1 MKVAIYGRMLKTDAS
16 AEALQTLVSKLEKAG
31 VEFFIYEPFLKEV
44 GNRIKSNSRKVF
56 TTHQDI
62 KGKVKFL
69 FSIGGD
75 GTLLETVTLVRDS
88 GIPVMGINTGRL
100 GFLSSI
106 SKDEIEIA
114 VDAVLKGKYTLEKR
128 ILLELETKDK
138 VKGAKQVKKL
148 TTNNFALNEIA
159 VLKTD
164 TSSMIT
170 IHASL
175 NGKFLNSY
183 WADGLIV
190 ATPTGSTA
198 YSLSCGGPIVMP
210 DSDNFVI
217 TPIAPH
223 NLNVRPVIVSSHDV
237 VTLEVEGRNPNFL
250 VSLDSRSENVQPSSK
265 LIIKK
270 AGFRIS
276 LVKLDSHDF
285 LSTLRSKLM
294 WGVDKRN

>member
-1 MKVAIYGRMLKTDAS
+1 MLKTDAS
-16 AEALQTLVSKLEKAG
+16 AEALQTLVLTLEKAG
-31 VEFFIYEPFLKEV
+31 VEILIYEPFLKEV
-44 GNRIKSNSRKVF
+44 GNKVKVSAKNVF
-56 TTHQDI
+56 STYQDI

-106 SKDEIEIA
+106 SKDEIEVA

-128 ILLELETKDK
+128 TLLELETKE
-138 VKGAKQVKKL
+138 KGQETKSAKHPS
-148 TTNNFALNEIA
+148 TNNVALNEIA

-223 NLNVRPVIVSSHDV
+223 NLNVRPVIISSNDI

-250 VSLDSRSENVQPSSK
+250 ISLDSRSQNVQPSSK

-270 AGFRIS
+270 AGFLIS

>member
-1 MKVAIYGRMLKTDAS
+1 MKVAIYGRVMKTGAS
-16 AEALQTLVSKLEKAG
+16 AEALQTLVRKLEKSG
-31 VEFFIYEPFLKEV
+31 VDFFIYEPFLKEV
-44 GNRIKSNSRKVF
+44 GNKIKINSKKTF
-56 TTHQDI
+56 SSHQDI

-106 SKDEIEIA
+106 SKDEIEMAI
-114 VDAVLKGKYTLEKR
+114 DAVLKGKYTLDKR
-128 ILLELETKDK
+128 TLLELETKPNK
-138 VKGAKQVKKL
+138 HPESS
-148 TTNNFALNEIA
+148 NFALNEIA

-223 NLNVRPVIVSSHDV
+223 NLNVRPVIISSHDV
-237 VTLEVEGRNPNFL
+237 VTLEVVGRNPNFL

-270 AGFRIS
+270 ANFLIS

-285 LSTLRSKLM
+285 LSTLRNKLM
-294 WGVDKRN
+294 WGADKRN